1 MSPAEPSLNPAGRRK
16 QMYPVSDGLK
26 GYLDHEGRSVK
37 LPIAYADLLRHDG
50 VMPRRGAQGEDTLWQ
65 SVLFRPVDREELE
78 HKLLETYQRLVADG
92 RHVEHLRIGEIDL
105 CPYGN
110 SQPFR
115 VKVINLL
122 NENHDYFYVK
132 RTDANRVYGL
142 ELEHLL
148 SPYRI
153 SYLVEGSTLVEEH
166 IIGVPGDAFIA
177 EPARYGGELNRVRLC
192 KEFVKF
198 NERCFV
204 RLLGDMRAYNFVVD
218 AIHDVDQVQ
227 YRLRAIDLDQQSH
240 EGRLRSYLPQFYKEN
255 LPYVKLAQEA
265 IGAETAAQYRNEE
278 RSLIR
283 RRARRSQ
290 GRLTELIGAMKR
302 DVIAPEEN
310 VARLGQELAMHHD
323 DPMFHGLPSMGHLLE
338 EHLARCLA
346 DDRAGLDE

>member
-1 MSPAEPSLNPAGRRK
+1 
-16 QMYPVSDGLK
+16 MYPVSGPLQA
-26 GYLDHEGRSVK
+26 YLDHEGRGVK

-50 VMPRRGAQGEDTLWQ
+50 VMPRRGPQGEDTLWQ

-78 HKLLETYQRLVADG
+78 HRLVETYQRLVADG
-92 RHVEHLRIGEIDL
+92 RRIDHLRIGEVDL

-122 NENHDYFYVK
+122 NDNHDYFYVK

-153 SYLVEGSTLVEEH
+153 SYLVEGSSLVEEH

-177 EPARYGGELNRVRLC
+177 DPARYGGELNRVRLC

-227 YRLRAIDLDQQSH
+227 YRMRAIDLDQQCH
-240 EGRLRSYLPQFYKEN
+240 EGRLRNYLPQFYKEN
-255 LPYVKLAQEA
+255 LPYVRLAQEA
-265 IGAETAAQYRNEE
+265 IGAETAAQYRSEE
-278 RSLIR
+278 RALIR

-290 GRLTELIGAMKR
+290 NRLRELIAAMKQ
-302 DVIAPEEN
+302 DAIAPQEN
-310 VARLGQELAMHHD
+310 VAQLGQELAAHHAD
-323 DPMFHGLPSMGHLLE
+323 AAFKGMPTMGHLLE
-338 EHLARCLA
+338 GHLAKCLA
-346 DDRAGLDE
+346 EQGWGSDE

>member
-1 MSPAEPSLNPAGRRK
+1 MSPAEPEFLGAGLRK
-16 QMYPVSDGLK
+16 QLYAVSPGLQD
-26 GYLDHEGRSVK
+26 YLVQGGRAVR
-37 LPIAYADLLRHDG
+37 LPLAYGDLQRFQG
-50 VMPRRGAQGEDTLWQ
+50 VMPRRGPQGEDTLWQ
-65 SVLFRPVDREELE
+65 TVLYAPAEREDLDQRLVEA
-78 HKLLETYQRLVADG
+78 YQRLVAEG
-92 RHVEHLRIGEIDL
+92 RPIEHLRIGGVDL

-115 VKVINLL
+115 VKVVNLL
-122 NENHDYFYVK
+122 NDNHDYFYVK

-153 SYLVEGSTLVEEH
+153 SYLVDGPTLVEEH

-177 EPARYGGELNRVRLC
+177 DPQRYGGLLNPVRLS

-240 EGRLRSYLPQFYKEN
+240 DARLRSYWPQFFKEN
-255 LPYVKLAQEA
+255 LPYVRLAQQA
-265 IGAETAAQYRNEE
+265 INAETAAQYQAEE
-278 RSLIR
+278 RAQMR
-283 RRARRSQ
+283 RRARLAQ
-290 GRLTELIGAMKR
+290 ARLHELVEAMKR
-302 DVIAPEEN
+302 DAIAPAEN
-310 VARLGQELAMHHD
+310 VRQLAAELAEHHRD
-323 DPMFHGLPSMGHLLE
+323 EAFRSLPSMGHLLE
-338 EHLARCLA
+338 RQLERCLFMP
-346 DDRAGLDE
+346 

>member
-1 MSPAEPSLNPAGRRK
+1 MSPAEPSLNPAGLRK
-16 QMYPVSDGLK
+16 RMYPISDELRA
-26 GYLDHEGRSVK
+26 YLHHEGRSVK

-50 VMPRRGAQGEDTLWQ
+50 VMPRRGAHGEDTLWK
-65 SVLFRPVDREELE
+65 SVLFRPTDREELE
-78 HKLLETYQRLVADG
+78 LKLVETYQRLVADG
-92 RHVEHLRIGEIDL
+92 RHIDHLRIGEVDL

-177 EPARYGGELNRVRLC
+177 EPARYGGELNLVRLC

-255 LPYVKLAQEA
+255 LPFVKLAQEA

-278 RSLIR
+278 RALIR

-290 GRLTELIGAMKR
+290 GRLVELVGAMKH

-310 VARLGQELAMHHD
+310 IVLLGQELALYHGD
-323 DPMFHGLPSMGHLLE
+323 EAFRGLPSMGHLLE
-338 EHLARCLA
+338 VHMAHCLA
-346 DDRAGLDE
+346 DDGASLDE

>member
-1 MSPAEPSLNPAGRRK
+1 MEFNPAGPRK
-16 QMYPVSDGLK
+16 QLYPAGAALAGFLQRGGRAVRLPVS
-26 GYLDHEGRSVK
+26 YS
-37 LPIAYADLLRHDG
+37 DLARHDG
-50 VMPRRGAQGEDTLWQ
+50 AMPSRTPDGRADLWQ
-65 SVLFRPVDREELE
+65 TVLFRPADWEELGVR
-78 HKLLETYQRLVADG
+78 LVETYQRLVADG
-92 RHVEHLRIGEIDL
+92 RPIEHLAIGGIDQ

-115 VKVINLL
+115 VKVINRL
-122 NENHDYFYVK
+122 NDNHDYFYVK

-153 SYLVEGSTLVEEH
+153 SYLVDGPTLIEEH

-177 EPARYGGELNRVRLC
+177 EPQRYGGQINAVRFG

-198 NERCFV
+198 NERCFA

-255 LPYVKLAQEA
+255 LPYVQLAQSV
-265 IGAETAAQYRNEE
+265 IGKETAEQYRHEE
-278 RSLIR
+278 RALMR
-283 RRARRSQ
+283 R
-290 GRLTELIGAMKR
+290 
-302 DVIAPEEN
+302 
-310 VARLGQELAMHHD
+310 
-323 DPMFHGLPSMGHLLE
+323 
-338 EHLARCLA
+338 
-346 DDRAGLDE
+346 